1 MHQSPR
7 PIVFHALPT
16 VEDPILNYSLSVDRP
31 VPSLRHTEESII
43 EKHFIH
49 EDAEAEDVLFL
60 GEASIFYSSFTAVLI
75 GLERLG
81 SDIREGKAGER
92 DWGKRVVECLSEV

>member
-1 MHQSPR
+1 MKKGVHQSPR

-16 VEDPILNYSLSVDRP
+16 IENPILNYSLSVDRP

-49 EDAEAEDVLFL
+49 EDAEAEDVLLL
-60 GEASIFYSSFTAVLI
+60 GEAAIFYSSYTAVLI

-81 SDIREGKAGER
+81 SNKGEGEAGEG
-92 DWGKRVVECLSEV
+92 D